1 MFSQVFDCHSVQ
13 GLGGGSHKTIT
24 HDALDLTVQGTPPF
38 QTSDLGSPS
47 LPTSVLGPP
56 WWSSLDTCSKLLIK
70 GPLGSDIWWMPL
82 KHVRFQS
89 RQHTSYWNAFLC
101 FEYRCTYQMMLVVF
115 FYPGQGQLCSYNLTF
130 WFWVMWKKATL
141 LSCYFASRTKYQAV

>member
-13 GLGGGSHKTIT
+13 GLGG
-24 HDALDLTVQGTPPF
+24 PPIRPLPMMHWTSLYTAPPTF

-56 WWSSLDTCSKLLIK
+56 WWSSLDTCSKLFIK
-70 GPLGSDIWWMPL
+70 GPLGSDTWWMPL
-82 KHVRFQS
+82 KHVRFPS
-89 RQHTSYWNAFLC
+89 RRYTSYWNAFLC

-115 FYPGQGQLCSYNLTF
+115 F
-130 WFWVMWKKATL
+130 TL
-141 LSCYFASRTKYQAV
+141 GKGNSAVTI